1 MAPHEI
7 WSLGGRAKV
16 TTLNAS
22 GAFESAELLCSF
34 IHHAEQSVVSPVRAS
49 STVEENDIVLTWRL
63 KAIDCVNFA
72 TSFMGKEE
80 YLRALKWFEQAMD
93 FERNFQQLSSA
104 NIEAEEHNN
113 EAENSSEA
121 HRYAMDNFDADE
133 VKLLFSKRSNICGP
147 SSVSRRPTDTKK
159 NNSEK
164 ETRR

>member
-1 MAPHEI
+1 M
-7 WSLGGRAKV
+7 
-16 TTLNAS
+16 
-22 GAFESAELLCSF
+22 
-34 IHHAEQSVVSPVRAS
+34 
-49 STVEENDIVLTWRL
+49 VLTWRL

-104 NIEAEEHNN
+104 NIEAEEHN

-133 VKLLFSKRSNICGP
+133 VKLHVMECLFKTQQYLRAIECFEATNGDEKEQQRGGDETARMRTERGQAGDSVRGGGKKGKKR
-147 SSVSRRPTDTKK
+147 RKK
-159 NNSEK
+159 NH
-164 ETRR
+164 TRRV